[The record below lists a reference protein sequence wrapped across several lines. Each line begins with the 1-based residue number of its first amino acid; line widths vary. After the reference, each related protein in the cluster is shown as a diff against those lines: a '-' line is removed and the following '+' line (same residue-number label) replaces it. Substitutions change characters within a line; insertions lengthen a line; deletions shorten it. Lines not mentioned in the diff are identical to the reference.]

1 MEWTAADE
9 LVISNRM
16 QYSNPDRMETDK
28 DSPNKI
34 LLPKQDGEK
43 RKVNMSNCCCLFN
56 IRTSAEWKKEKD
68 PHPQIHSQP
77 Y

>member
-9 LVISNRM
+9 LVNSNRM
-16 QYSNPDRMETDK
+16 QYSILDQMETDE

-43 RKVNMSNCCCLFN
+43 
-56 IRTSAEWKKEKD
+56 KKR
-68 PHPQIHSQP
+68 
-77 Y
+77 